1 VPWQGW
7 VGVLG
12 TPGLKDCA
20 IHVVTADAAALQRF
34 QPANVRFGSVATRLL
49 KTRLLEC
56 PLCSE
61 SGQTADHLAMSA

>member
-34 QPANVRFGSVATRLL
+34 QPANVRFGSFASNLV
-49 KTRLLEC
+49 
-56 PLCSE
+56 
-61 SGQTADHLAMSA
+61 